1 MVGVIGL
8 PQIEV
13 RAFSFLYQL
22 FKERGWSQPYLFK
35 VPEGCTLAKLLE
47 ALGIPAEKVE
57 AVLVNGK
64 VRELDYKLQE
74 GDRVGLV
81 PPGTPGPYRVLLGF
95 MKGCARAKDLLL

>member
-1 MVGVIGL
+1 MLGVIGL
-8 PQIEV
+8 LQIEV

-22 FKERGWSQPYLFK
+22 FKERGWSQPYLLG

-47 ALGIPAEKVE
+47 VLEIPAEKVE
-57 AVLVNGK
+57 AVLVNGR
-64 VRELDYKLQE
+64 VRDLDYELQE

-95 MKGCARAKDLLL
+95 VKGCVRADDLLL